1 VDQTGKLPVKETK
14 CMFFLQ
20 LVDNDKVWPEGTWE
34 EVSEYIYENHHK
46 VFLEDNRKRYNGNKA
61 HRSSN
66 GGISIT
72 ANNMTDRDYA
82 ILMRMFGVNINVSNM
97 TGYLKK
103 PEYLKVKGRKSTVL
117 HEVATG
123 QNYAMKIMKEEGKS
137 DGSEQN

>member
-1 VDQTGKLPVKETK
+1 MDESGKIPVKETK
-14 CMFFLQ
+14 CSFFLQ

-46 VFLEDNRKRYNGNKA
+46 VFLEDNRKRYNGNQAKRNA
-61 HRSSN
+61 N
-66 GGISIT
+66 GGISIS

-82 ILMRMFGVNINVSNM
+82 ILLRMFGVSVNVTTA

-103 PEYLKVKGRKSTVL
+103 PEYLKVLERKKIVL

-123 QNYAMKIMKEEGKS
+123 QNYAMKVVGKV
-137 DGSEQN
+137 DDHE

>member
-61 HRSSN
+61 KRIAN
-66 GGISIT
+66 GSISIT
-72 ANNMTDRDYA
+72 AESMTDRDYA
-82 ILMRMFGVNINVSNM
+82 ILMRMFGISVNVSSA

-103 PEYLKVKGRKSTVL
+103 PEYLKVLERKKIVL

-123 QNYAMKIMKEEGKS
+123 QNYAMKIVGKA
-137 DGSEQN
+137 DEHE